1 MNRDVDSVL
10 NSRSLIIECAITLI
24 EFEYLAAMKTSSYL
38 NDNSLTESKIVLIDF
53 VRLIV
58 LPGEVLIWLNN
69 AKTDCFIK
77 A

>member
-1 MNRDVDSVL
+1 MNRDVDSVF
-10 NSRSLIIECAITLI
+10 NSQSLIIECAITLI

-38 NDNSLTESKIVLIDF
+38 NNNSLTESKIVLIEF

-58 LPGEVLIWLNN
+58 LPGEVLIWLNK